1 MALGFEGAAGAKDE
15 QSEAAG
21 YRHRELEQEREY
33 VSALYRRLDQLA
45 DRESER
51 RQRVQ
56 LQEAGGTHQSRFD
69 RDVSE
74 EKSSRRL
81 SQLSAAN
88 YGLCFGRL
96 DMVDGDRRYVGRL
109 SLFDEEDHEPL
120 LIDWR
125 APAAEGFYRAT
136 PAAPA
141 GVLRRRQLRTRE
153 RDVIAIDDEVF
164 DLDAL
169 NDDQRESLNGE
180 AALFAALTA
189 SRTGRMRDIVA
200 TIQAEQ
206 DRVIRA
212 DLSGILV
219 VQGGPGTGKTVVA
232 LHRAAYLLYTFRE
245 RLSKRGVLVVG
256 PNPTFVRYIDEVLPS
271 LGENDVLLSSVGQLY
286 PGLNAV
292 GSDPAATAAVKGS
305 LQMAEVL
312 ANAVKNL
319 KRVPEAPLRIT
330 VNRGTIH
337 EDVVELGVAVCERA
351 RAAALESGQPHNH
364 ARRVFQKEIITRLAR
379 LTAESLGSRAV
390 GHEDLADIATELR
403 ADPDV
408 RAALHQLWPV
418 LTPQQLLIELF
429 SSPDRLAAAA
439 PDLSE
444 EKRAALWRA
453 APEDGGGER
462 YWTPSDV
469 PLLDEAAEL
478 LGDVQTAEEIRRA
491 RAAAA
496 EHRAELAY
504 AEQALEEM
512 GIKGL
517 LSSEQLLEQ
526 YHGGPEFMS
535 TAERAAKD
543 RSWAFGHIIVDEAQ
557 ELSPMAWRVLM
568 RRCPSRSMT
577 IVGDIAQTGAVAGTA
592 SWHEALDR
600 YVPGRWRQEQLTINY
615 RTPSEIMAV
624 AADVL
629 RAIDPDLT
637 APRAVRASGTEPWSL
652 RVEAPDLAAALPGII
667 EKEADRVGDGRLAII
682 VPTALLAELRTV
694 LAETEQVVFADEPSA
709 LDAVA
714 VVLTVEQSKG
724 LEFDSVLVVEPG
736 RILADPP
743 NGTKN
748 LYVAVTRATQRLG
761 VIHSGELPELLRA
774 LSPSS

>member
-1 MALGFEGAAGAKDE
+1 MAFRFEDAGGTGE
-15 QSEAAG
+15 EPGAAG

-51 RQRVQ
+51 RRGVQ

-69 RDVSE
+69 RDVFE
-74 EKSSRRL
+74 QKSSQRL

-96 DMVDGDRRYVGRL
+96 DMVDGERHYVGRL
-109 SLFDEEDHEPL
+109 SLFDEDREPL
-120 LIDWR
+120 LVDWR

-136 PAAPA
+136 PATPE

-153 RDVIAIDDEVF
+153 REVVAIDDEVF
-164 DLDAL
+164 DLNAL
-169 NDDQRESLNGE
+169 NDEQRESLNGE

-189 SRTGRMRDIVA
+189 NRTGRMRDIVA

-206 DRVIRA
+206 DRIIRA

-292 GSDPAATAAVKGS
+292 GSDSDAAAAVKGS
-305 LQMAEVL
+305 LRMAEVL
-312 ANAVKNL
+312 ANAVQDRE
-319 KRVPEAPLRIT
+319 RVPKTPLKIT

-337 EDVVELGVAVCERA
+337 QDVVELGVTVCERA
-351 RAAALESGQPHNH
+351 RAAALESELPHNY
-364 ARRVFQKEIITRLAR
+364 ARRAFEKGIINRLAR
-379 LTAESLGSRAV
+379 LAAEGLGTRAYR
-390 GHEDLADIATELR
+390 HEDIADIATELR

-418 LTPQQLLIELF
+418 LTPQQLLIDLF
-429 SSPDRLAAAA
+429 SSRERLASAA
-439 PDLSE
+439 PHLSE
-444 EKRAALWRA
+444 EERAALLRA
-453 APEDGGGER
+453 APGDGPKEQ
-462 YWTPSDV
+462 YWTPADV

-478 LGDVQTAEEIRRA
+478 LGDIQTAAEIRKA

-496 EHRAELAY
+496 EHKAELAY

-512 GIKGL
+512 GIKGM

-526 YHGGPEFMS
+526 YHGGPESIS
-535 TAERAAKD
+535 TAERAGKD
-543 RSWAFGHIIVDEAQ
+543 RTWAFGHVIVDEAQ

-577 IVGDIAQTGAVAGTA
+577 IVGDIAQTGAIAGTT
-592 SWHEALDR
+592 SWHEVLDR
-600 YVPGRWRQEQLTINY
+600 YVPGRWRQEELSINY
-615 RTPSEIMAV
+615 RTPSEIMTV

-629 RAIDPDLT
+629 RAIDPSLT
-637 APRAVRASGTEPWSL
+637 APRAVRESGTRPWSL
-652 RVEAPDLAAALPGII
+652 RVDAAELMAALPGII
-667 EKEADRVGDGRLAII
+667 EKEMTRVGDGRLAII
-682 VPTALLAELRTV
+682 VPTSLLAELRPA
-694 LAETEQVVFADEPSA
+694 LAEADGVVFADDPSA

-724 LEFDSVLVVEPG
+724 LEFDSILVVEPG

-761 VIHSGELPELLRA
+761 VIYSGELPEVLAA
-774 LSPSS
+774 LNPSS